1 MIKAIIFDMDGVL
14 IDADKWHYNALNVA
28 LQHSEVEPI
37 TWQEHLTIYKGIPTL
52 KKLEI
57 LTERKGLPK
66 DLWDK
71 INKSKQEITIDI
83 ISKFCTVDAEK
94 VEMMKM
100 LKKKYKIVVCSNAVT
115 ATVELMLKK
124 SELLPYVDF
133 YLSNQNVTNPKPNP
147 EIYFKAFDMLGFAN
161 NECVIVEDSDVG
173 KKAAINSGGIL
184 CSVNNPYEVNYYR
197 VLKTIMESE
206 RVNFVIPAAGQGK
219 RFSEVGYQHPKPL
232 IDINGKPMIQLVLE
246 NINHTGRPLVL
257 MQKKHIAQYCA
268 NEIIKFIKPSAEVIQ
283 VDGLTEGAACTA
295 LLAKDFINNEN
306 EVILANSDQLIDLD
320 IQDFINDM
328 REKSADGGM
337 ITFKSSEDKWSYAK
351 YDETM
356 KVSHVAEKQVIS
368 DQATVG
374 IYYYRRGVDFIRYT
388 EQMISKEL
396 RVNGEFYI
404 CPIFNE
410 YIGEEKKI
418 YIYEINQSQMHG
430 LGTPE
435 DIEKY
440 MEFKETLKMELV

>member
-37 TWQEHLTIYKGIPTL
+37 TWQEHLTIYKGIPTR

-57 LTERKGLPK
+57 LTERKGLPR

-71 INKSKQEITIDI
+71 IYKSKQDITIDI
-83 ISKFCTVDAEK
+83 ISKFCTVDTEK
-94 VEMMKM
+94 VEMMRL

-115 ATVELMLKK
+115 ATVELMLAK
-124 SELLPYVDF
+124 SELLPFVDF
-133 YLSNQNVTNPKPNP
+133 YLSNQNVAKPKPNP
-147 EIYFKAFDMLGFAN
+147 EIYFKAFEMLGLSKG
-161 NECVIVEDSDVG
+161 ECVIVEDSDVG
-173 KKAAINSGGIL
+173 KKAAMDSGGIL

-197 VLKTIMESE
+197 VLRTIMESE
-206 RVNFVIPAAGQGK
+206 RINFVIPAAGQGK

-232 IDINGKPMIQLVLE
+232 IDVNGKPMIQLVLE
-246 NINHTGRPLVL
+246 NINGTGRPLVL
-257 MQKKHIAQYCA
+257 MQKKHIVQYCA
-268 NEIIKFIKPSAEVIQ
+268 NEIIKFIKPSAEVIH
-283 VDGLTEGAACTA
+283 VDGITEGAACTA
-295 LLAKDFINNEN
+295 LLAKDFINNES
-306 EVILANSDQLIDLD
+306 EVIMANSDQLVDLD
-320 IQDFINDM
+320 LQRFINDM

-337 ITFKSSEDKWSYAK
+337 ITFKSSEAKWSYAK

-356 KVSHVAEKQVIS
+356 KVSQVAEKQVIS

-374 IYYYRRGVDFIRYT
+374 IYYYRRGSDFVKYA
-388 EQMISKEL
+388 EQMIRKDI
-396 RVNGEFYI
+396 RINGEFYI

-410 YIGEEKKI
+410 YIEAGKKI
-418 YIYEINQSQMHG
+418 YIYEIKQSQMHG

-435 DIEKY
+435 DLDTY
-440 MEFKETLKMELV
+440 LNLKEVLELKVA